1 MLRFHFNYIAPFYLV
16 SVRFAFCFFLFASAS
31 SAGKELNQPNCCK
44 NNQKTDPGGD
54 SAKKMTKK
62 KEKKKKHNTEKW
74 ETIRSSFL
82 LGLLLMLDATESRVQ
97 FRFRFQFRVVFFG
110 LLMIIVIFFV
120 DYRCDM
126 SWVRLSSVWLSWVGL
141 SWAQLNWVGLGFG
154 LGLVEKYLVG
164 LCFVESVC
172 SAFLFG
178 CRCSGSD
185 KYEKKTLWSFWSIN
199 K

>member
-44 NNQKTDPGGD
+44 TNQKTDPGGD

-62 KEKKKKHNTEKW
+62 KEKKNTTQRNEKQYEARFYW
-74 ETIRSSFL
+74 GCSWCP
-82 LGLLLMLDATESRVQ
+82 MLP
-97 FRFRFQFRVVFFG
+97 RVVSNSDSDSNFVSSSSAFSWSSSSSS
-110 LLMIIVIFFV
+110 LMT
-120 DYRCDM
+120 
-126 SWVRLSSVWLSWVGL
+126 SVRLSSVWLSWVGL

>member
-1 MLRFHFNYIAPFYLV
+1 MRNNTKLV
-16 SVRFAFCFFLFASAS
+16 FIGVAVALAR
-31 SAGKELNQPNCCK
+31 
-44 NNQKTDPGGD
+44 
-54 SAKKMTKK
+54 
-62 KEKKKKHNTEKW
+62 
-74 ETIRSSFL
+74 
-82 LGLLLMLDATESRVQ
+82 DATESRVQ

-120 DYRCDM
+120 DYRCGM
-126 SWVRLSSVWLSWVGL
+126 SCLSWVRLSSVWLSWVGL

-199 K
+199 KWNKWRRSVCPPPSPLIDMQRLGCRKLEA